1 MQAFKQFF
9 SRQKGGGEDAP
20 FFKMW
25 REAAEQYAA
34 ASVMFSDAADP
45 ALIEAAIFDMK
56 AAEAAQR
63 GLMFLPLKTR
73 IDGEEYLDGVT
84 ITHEE
89 FYSKLE
95 DCRDLPTTSQLTPY
109 DYEEACQAALKTA
122 MRF

>member
-56 AAEAAQR
+56 AAEARRSLALQQLRSSGGSAQ
-63 GLMFLPLKTR
+63 P
-73 IDGEEYLDGVT
+73 DGILRADVRRSAE
-84 ITHEE
+84 
-89 FYSKLE
+89 
-95 DCRDLPTTSQLTPY
+95 
-109 DYEEACQAALKTA
+109 
-122 MRF
+122 